1 MKSTLVNMV
10 LSLGIITIIAAA
22 ALAGV
27 YTLTEE
33 PIAQAKAQKQV
44 DAIGQVLPGIEFN
57 NNPADEAVELTIDAT
72 TGATTS
78 ASNPNGE
85 TVTVF
90 PARQDGQLVGAAVES
105 HDTNG
110 FSGLITIMYGFNPQG
125 DITGYV
131 VMQHAE
137 TPGLGS
143 KMGEWFC
150 DPAHSIVGLN
160 ASTSNLTV
168 SKDGGD
174 VDAIT
179 AATISSRAFLRA
191 LNLANS
197 AFDQFTAQQ

>member
-10 LSLGIITIIAAA
+10 LSLGIITVVAAA

-27 YTLTEE
+27 YSMTLE
-33 PIAQAKAQKQV
+33 PIAQAKAQKQQ

-57 NNPADEAVELTIDAT
+57 NNPAEEAMEVTID
-72 TGATTS
+72 
-78 ASNPNGE
+78 GE

-90 PARQDGQLVGAAVES
+90 PARKDGQLAGAAVES
-105 HDTNG
+105 HDNNG
-110 FSGLITIMYGFNPQG
+110 FSGLITVMYGFNEAG
-125 DITGYV
+125 DITGYA

-160 ASTSNLTV
+160 ARSSNLTV

-191 LNLANS
+191 LTLANQ
-197 AFDQFTAQQ
+197 AFEQFTAQQ

>member
-1 MKSTLVNMV
+1 MKSSLVNMV
-10 LSLGIITIIAAA
+10 LSLGIITVVAAA

-27 YTLTEE
+27 YTATKE
-33 PIAQAKAQKQV
+33 PIAQAKAEKQKS
-44 DAIGQVLPGIEFN
+44 AIGQVLPDIQFN
-57 NNPADEAVELTIDAT
+57 NNPADEAAEVTVD
-72 TGATTS
+72 
-78 ASNPNGE
+78 GE

-90 PARQDGQLVGAAVES
+90 PARQDGELVGMAVES

-110 FSGLITIMYGFNPQG
+110 FSGLIIVMYGFDPEGN
-125 DITGYV
+125 ITGFA

-143 KMGEWFC
+143 KMDEWFSN
-150 DPAHSIVGLN
+150 PAHTVIGLN
-160 ASTSNLTV
+160 ANTANLTV

-191 LNLANS
+191 LTLANQAS
-197 AFDQFTAQQ
+197 QQFASRQ

>member
-10 LSLGIITIIAAA
+10 LSLGVITVVVAA

-27 YTLTEE
+27 YTATKA
-33 PIAQAKAQKQV
+33 PIEQAKAEKQKA
-44 DAIGQVLPGIEFN
+44 AIGQVLPEISFN
-57 NNPADEAVELTIDAT
+57 NNPADEAAEITV
-72 TGATTS
+72 
-78 ASNPNGE
+78 NGE

-90 PARQDGQLVGAAVES
+90 PARQDGEIVGIAVES

-110 FSGLITIMYGFNPQG
+110 FSGNITVMYGFNPSG
-125 DITGYV
+125 DITGYA

-143 KMGEWFC
+143 KMEEWFRN
-150 DPAHSIVGLN
+150 PAHSIIGLN
-160 ASTSNLTV
+160 AATSNLTV

-191 LNLANS
+191 LTLANQAS
-197 AFDQFTAQQ
+197 QQFVDRQ

>member
-10 LSLGIITIIAAA
+10 LSLGVITVVAAA

-27 YTLTEE
+27 YTATKA
-33 PIAQAKAQKQV
+33 PIEQAKAEKQKA
-44 DAIGQVLPGIEFN
+44 AIGQVLPEISFN
-57 NNPADEAVELTIDAT
+57 NNPADEAAEITV
-72 TGATTS
+72 
-78 ASNPNGE
+78 NGE

-90 PARQDGQLVGAAVES
+90 PARQDGEIVGIAVES

-110 FSGLITIMYGFNPQG
+110 FSGNITVMYGFNPSG
-125 DITGYV
+125 DITGYA

-143 KMGEWFC
+143 KMEEWFRN
-150 DPAHSIVGLN
+150 PAHSIIGLN
-160 ASTSNLTV
+160 AATLNLTV

-191 LNLANS
+191 LTLANQAS
-197 AFDQFTAQQ
+197 QQFVDRQ

>member
-10 LSLGIITIIAAA
+10 LSLGIITIVAAA

-33 PIAQAKAQKQV
+33 PIAQAKAQKQK
-44 DAIGQVLPGIEFN
+44 DAIGQVLPGIDFN
-57 NNPADEAVELTIDAT
+57 NNPADEAIQVTVD
-72 TGATTS
+72 
-78 ASNPNGE
+78 GE
-85 TVTVF
+85 TVTLF
-90 PARQDGQLVGAAVES
+90 PARKDGELVGTAVES
-105 HDTNG
+105 HDNNG
-110 FSGLITIMYGFNPQG
+110 FSGLITVMYGFNPEG
-125 DITGYV
+125 DITGYA

-150 DPAHSIVGLN
+150 GQGHSIIGLN
-160 ASTSNLTV
+160 PKTANLTV

-179 AATISSRAFLRA
+179 AATITSRAFLRA
-191 LNLANS
+191 LGLANQ
-197 AFDQFTAQQ
+197 AFDQYNAQQ

>member
-1 MKSTLVNMV
+1 MV
-10 LSLGIITIIAAA
+10 LSLGIITVVAAA

-27 YTLTEE
+27 YTATKE
-33 PIAQAKAQKQV
+33 PIAQAKAEKQKS
-44 DAIGQVLPGIEFN
+44 AIGQVLPDIQFN
-57 NNPADEAVELTIDAT
+57 NNPADEAAEVTVD
-72 TGATTS
+72 
-78 ASNPNGE
+78 GE

-90 PARQDGQLVGAAVES
+90 PARQDGELVGMAVES

-110 FSGLITIMYGFNPQG
+110 FSGLITVMYGFDPEGN
-125 DITGYV
+125 ITGFA

-143 KMGEWFC
+143 KMDEWFSN
-150 DPAHSIVGLN
+150 PAHTVIGLN
-160 ASTSNLTV
+160 ANTANLTV

-191 LNLANS
+191 LTLANQAS
-197 AFDQFTAQQ
+197 QQFASRQ

>member
-33 PIAQAKAQKQV
+33 PIAQAKAQKQK
-44 DAIGQVLPGIEFN
+44 DAIGQVLPGIDFN
-57 NNPADEAVELTIDAT
+57 NNPADEAVEATI
-72 TGATTS
+72 
-78 ASNPNGE
+78 NGE
-85 TVTVF
+85 TVTLF
-90 PARQDGQLVGAAVES
+90 PARKDGQLVGAAVES
-105 HDTNG
+105 HDNNG
-110 FSGLITIMYGFNPQG
+110 FSGLITVMYGFNTDG
-125 DITGYV
+125 DITGYA

-150 DPAHSIVGLN
+150 DPAHTIIGLN
-160 ASTSNLTV
+160 AKTSNLTV

-191 LNLANS
+191 LTLANQ

>member
-1 MKSTLVNMV
+1 MKSSLVNMV
-10 LSLGIITIIAAA
+10 LSLGIITVIAAA

-33 PIAQAKAQKQV
+33 PIAQAKAEKQKA
-44 DAIGQVLPGIEFN
+44 AIGQVLPEIQFN
-57 NNPADEAVELTIDAT
+57 NNPADEAAQITVD
-72 TGATTS
+72 
-78 ASNPNGE
+78 GE

-90 PARQDGQLVGAAVES
+90 PARQDGELVGIAVES

-110 FSGLITIMYGFNPQG
+110 FSGLITVMYGFSPAG
-125 DITGYV
+125 DITGFA

-143 KMGEWFC
+143 KMDEWFNN
-150 DPAHSIVGLN
+150 PAHTIVGLN
-160 ASTSNLTV
+160 AATSNLTV

-191 LNLANS
+191 LTLADKAS
-197 AFDQFTAQQ
+197 KQFAEK

>member
-1 MKSTLVNMV
+1 MKSSLVNMV
-10 LSLGIITIIAAA
+10 LSLGIITVVAAA

-27 YTLTEE
+27 YTATKE
-33 PIAQAKAQKQV
+33 PIAQAKAEKQKS
-44 DAIGQVLPGIEFN
+44 AIGQVLPDIQFN
-57 NNPADEAVELTIDAT
+57 NNPADEAAEVTVD
-72 TGATTS
+72 
-78 ASNPNGE
+78 GE

-90 PARQDGQLVGAAVES
+90 PARQDGELVGMAVES

-110 FSGLITIMYGFNPQG
+110 FSGLITVMYGFDPEGN
-125 DITGYV
+125 ITGFA

-143 KMGEWFC
+143 KMDEWFSN
-150 DPAHSIVGLN
+150 PVHTVIGLN
-160 ASTSNLTV
+160 ANTANLTV

-191 LNLANS
+191 LTLANQAS
-197 AFDQFTAQQ
+197 QQFASRQ

>member
-10 LSLGIITIIAAA
+10 LSLGIITIVAAA

-33 PIAQAKAQKQV
+33 PIAQAKAQKQK
-44 DAIGQVLPGIEFN
+44 DAIGQVLPGIDFN
-57 NNPADEAVELTIDAT
+57 NNPADEAIQVTVD
-72 TGATTS
+72 
-78 ASNPNGE
+78 GE
-85 TVTVF
+85 TVTLF
-90 PARQDGQLVGAAVES
+90 PARKDDELAGIAVES
-105 HDTNG
+105 HDNNG
-110 FSGLITIMYGFNPQG
+110 FSGLITVMYGFNPQG
-125 DITGYV
+125 DITGYA

-143 KMGEWFC
+143 KMDEWFR
-150 DPAHSIVGLN
+150 DSAHSIVCLN
-160 ASTSNLTV
+160 ANTANLTV

-191 LNLANS
+191 LTLANQALYQS
-197 AFDQFTAQQ
+197 NAQQ

>member
-10 LSLGIITIIAAA
+10 LSLGVITVVAAA

-27 YTLTEE
+27 YTATKA
-33 PIAQAKAQKQV
+33 PIEQAKAEKQKA
-44 DAIGQVLPGIEFN
+44 AIGQVLPEISFN
-57 NNPADEAVELTIDAT
+57 NNPADEAAEIIV
-72 TGATTS
+72 
-78 ASNPNGE
+78 NGE

-90 PARQDGQLVGAAVES
+90 PARQDGEIVGIAVES

-110 FSGLITIMYGFNPQG
+110 FSGNITVMYGFNPSG
-125 DITGYV
+125 DITGYA

-143 KMGEWFC
+143 KMEEWFRN
-150 DPAHSIVGLN
+150 PAHSIIGLN
-160 ASTSNLTV
+160 AATSNLTV

-191 LNLANS
+191 LTLANQAS
-197 AFDQFTAQQ
+197 QQFVDRQ

>member
-1 MKSTLVNMV
+1 MKSSLVNMV
-10 LSLGIITIIAAA
+10 LSLGIITVVAAA

-27 YTLTEE
+27 YTATKE
-33 PIAQAKAQKQV
+33 PIAQAKAEKQKA
-44 DAIGQVLPGIEFN
+44 AIGQVLPDIQFN
-57 NNPADEAVELTIDAT
+57 NNPADEASEVTVD
-72 TGATTS
+72 
-78 ASNPNGE
+78 GE

-90 PARQDGQLVGAAVES
+90 PARQDGELVGIAVES

-110 FSGLITIMYGFNPQG
+110 FSGLITVMYGFNPAG
-125 DITGYV
+125 DITGYA

-150 DPAHSIVGLN
+150 NPAHSIIGLN
-160 ASTSNLTV
+160 AATSNLTV

-191 LNLANS
+191 LTLANQAS
-197 AFDQFTAQQ
+197 QQFAAQQ

>member
-1 MKSTLVNMV
+1 MKSTLINMV

-33 PIAQAKAQKQV
+33 PIAQAKAQKQK
-44 DAIGQVLPGIEFN
+44 DAIGQVLPGIDFN
-57 NNPADEAVELTIDAT
+57 NNPADEAVEVPVD
-72 TGATTS
+72 
-78 ASNPNGE
+78 GE

-90 PARQDGQLVGAAVES
+90 PARKDGELTGIAVES
-105 HDTNG
+105 HDNNG
-110 FSGLITIMYGFNPQG
+110 FSGLITIMYGFTPGG
-125 DITGYV
+125 DITGYA

-160 ASTSNLTV
+160 TKTSNLTV

-191 LNLANS
+191 LTLAGQ
-197 AFDQFTAQQ
+197 AADATAASQSTMITKP

>member
-10 LSLGIITIIAAA
+10 LSLGIITIVAAA

-33 PIAQAKAQKQV
+33 PIAQAKAQKQK
-44 DAIGQVLPGIEFN
+44 DAIGQVLPGIDFN
-57 NNPADEAVELTIDAT
+57 NNPADEALQVTAD
-72 TGATTS
+72 
-78 ASNPNGE
+78 GE
-85 TVTVF
+85 TVTLF
-90 PARQDGQLVGAAVES
+90 PARKDGQLVGTAVES
-105 HDTNG
+105 HDNNG
-110 FSGLITIMYGFNPQG
+110 FSGLITVMYGFNPEG
-125 DITGYV
+125 DITGYA

-160 ASTSNLTV
+160 ANTANLTV

-191 LNLANS
+191 LTLANQALHQS
-197 AFDQFTAQQ
+197 NAQQ

>member
-33 PIAQAKAQKQV
+33 PIAQAKAQKQK
-44 DAIGQVLPGIEFN
+44 DAIGQVLPGIDFN
-57 NNPADEAVELTIDAT
+57 NNPADEAVEATI
-72 TGATTS
+72 
-78 ASNPNGE
+78 NGE
-85 TVTVF
+85 TVTLF
-90 PARQDGQLVGAAVES
+90 PARKDGQLVGAAVES
-105 HDTNG
+105 HDNNG
-110 FSGLITIMYGFNPQG
+110 FSGLITVMYGFNTDG
-125 DITGYV
+125 DITGYA

-143 KMGEWFC
+143 KMDEWFC
-150 DPAHSIVGLN
+150 DPAHTIVGLN
-160 ASTSNLTV
+160 AKTSNLTV

-191 LNLANS
+191 LTLANQ

>member
-10 LSLGIITIIAAA
+10 LSLGVITVVAAA

-27 YTLTEE
+27 YTATKA
-33 PIAQAKAQKQV
+33 PIEQAKAEKQKA
-44 DAIGQVLPGIEFN
+44 AIGQVLPEISFN
-57 NNPADEAVELTIDAT
+57 NNPADEAAEITV
-72 TGATTS
+72 
-78 ASNPNGE
+78 NGE

-90 PARQDGQLVGAAVES
+90 PARQDGEIVGIAVES

-110 FSGLITIMYGFNPQG
+110 FSGNITVMYGFNPSG
-125 DITGYV
+125 DITGYA
-131 VMQHAE
+131 VMQHTE

-143 KMGEWFC
+143 KMEEWFRN
-150 DPAHSIVGLN
+150 PAHSIIGLN
-160 ASTSNLTV
+160 AATSNLTV

-191 LNLANS
+191 LSLANQAS
-197 AFDQFTAQQ
+197 QQFVDRQ

>member
-10 LSLGIITIIAAA
+10 LSLGVITVVAAA

-27 YTLTEE
+27 YTATKA
-33 PIAQAKAQKQV
+33 PIEQAKAEKQKA
-44 DAIGQVLPGIEFN
+44 AIGQVLPEISFN
-57 NNPADEAVELTIDAT
+57 NNPADEAAEITV
-72 TGATTS
+72 
-78 ASNPNGE
+78 NGE

-90 PARQDGQLVGAAVES
+90 PARQDGEIVGIAVES

-110 FSGLITIMYGFNPQG
+110 FSGNITVMYGFNPSG
-125 DITGYV
+125 DITGYA

-143 KMGEWFC
+143 KMEEWFRN
-150 DPAHSIVGLN
+150 PAHSIIGLN
-160 ASTSNLTV
+160 AATSNLTV

-191 LNLANS
+191 LNLANQAS
-197 AFDQFTAQQ
+197 QQFVDHQ

>member
-10 LSLGIITIIAAA
+10 LSLGVITVVAAA

-27 YTLTEE
+27 YTATKA
-33 PIAQAKAQKQV
+33 PIEQAKAEKQKA
-44 DAIGQVLPGIEFN
+44 AIGQVLPEISFN
-57 NNPADEAVELTIDAT
+57 NNPADEAAEITV
-72 TGATTS
+72 
-78 ASNPNGE
+78 NGE

-90 PARQDGQLVGAAVES
+90 PARQNGEIVGIAVES

-110 FSGLITIMYGFNPQG
+110 FSGNITVMYGFNPSG
-125 DITGYV
+125 DITGYA

-143 KMGEWFC
+143 KMEEWFRT
-150 DPAHSIVGLN
+150 PAHSIIGLN
-160 ASTSNLTV
+160 AATSNLTV

-191 LNLANS
+191 LTLANQAS
-197 AFDQFTAQQ
+197 QQFVDRQ

>member
-1 MKSTLVNMV
+1 MKSNLINMV
-10 LSLGIITIIAAA
+10 LSLGVITIVAAA

-27 YTLTEE
+27 YSITEQ
-33 PIAQAKAQKQV
+33 PIAQAKAQKQK
-44 DAIGQVLPGIEFN
+44 DAIGLVLPGVQYD
-57 NNPADEAVELTIDAT
+57 NNPAEEAAEVTVD
-72 TGATTS
+72 
-78 ASNPNGE
+78 GE
-85 TVTVF
+85 TVKLF
-90 PARQDGQLVGAAVES
+90 PAMAGGKLAGAAVES
-105 HDTNG
+105 HDNNG
-110 FSGLITIMYGFNPQG
+110 FSGLITVMYGFNEAG
-125 DITGYV
+125 DITGYA

-160 ASTSNLTV
+160 AKSSNLTV

-191 LNLANS
+191 LTLANQ
-197 AFDQFTAQQ
+197 AYDQFTAQQ

>member
-1 MKSTLVNMV
+1 MKSSLVNMV
-10 LSLGIITIIAAA
+10 LSLGIITVVAAA

-27 YTLTEE
+27 YTATKE
-33 PIAQAKAQKQV
+33 PIAQAKAEKQKA
-44 DAIGQVLPGIEFN
+44 AIGQVLPDIQFN
-57 NNPADEAVELTIDAT
+57 NNPADEASEVTVD
-72 TGATTS
+72 
-78 ASNPNGE
+78 GE

-90 PARQDGQLVGAAVES
+90 PARQNGELVGIAVES

-110 FSGLITIMYGFNPQG
+110 FSGLITVMYGFNPAG
-125 DITGYV
+125 DITGYA

-150 DPAHSIVGLN
+150 NPAHSIIGLN
-160 ASTSNLTV
+160 AATSNLTV

-191 LNLANS
+191 LTLANQAS
-197 AFDQFTAQQ
+197 QQFAAQQ